1 MCFIINLL
9 PASKK
14 KSKTPPAILVPIL
27 SKESLIVIKID
38 VSAVH
43 DHRLQISVL
52 SSNIVVSMKMKFVA
66 LLHYTIDDPD
76 GSRLGLLAKERINE
90 KDKTFTYSVFFI
102 LLDITLRTKMMRSA
116 ITLIGLRML
125 MMTTLIMSY
134 KKGRQIYTSVK
145 KLGLA
150 ILMR

>member
-52 SSNIVVSMKMKFVA
+52 SSNIVVYTKMKFVA

-90 KDKTFTYSVFFI
+90 KDKTYMYSVFFI

-116 ITLIGLRML
+116 ITLIG
-125 MMTTLIMSY
+125 
-134 KKGRQIYTSVK
+134 
-145 KLGLA
+145 
-150 ILMR
+150 

>member
-1 MCFIINLL
+1 M
-9 PASKK
+9 
-14 KSKTPPAILVPIL
+14 
-27 SKESLIVIKID
+27 IKID

-52 SSNIVVSMKMKFVA
+52 SSNIVVYMKMKFVA

-134 KKGRQIYTSVK
+134 EKGRQIYTSVK